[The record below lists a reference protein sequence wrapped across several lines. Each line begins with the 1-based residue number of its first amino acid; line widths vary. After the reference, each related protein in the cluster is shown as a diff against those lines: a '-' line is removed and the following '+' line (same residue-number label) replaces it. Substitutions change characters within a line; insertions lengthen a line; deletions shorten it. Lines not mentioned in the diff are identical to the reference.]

1 MSSRRRVLVA
11 VDHRRNRQ
19 LLEEWLAEDATLEPV
34 DERSEGADLVVFD
47 GPAFVR
53 RREWLGELRRA
64 QEPAHLPCLLIT
76 PHKEVSFVT
85 RELWRDV
92 DELITTPIRPAE
104 LRVRVERLLELRAE
118 SLRTA
123 RSLDELAR
131 SNTDLQ
137 QFAFVAA
144 HELSTPLT
152 VVIGVIETVG
162 ARFSES
168 VPTEVA
174 SLLAAARTSST
185 RLLHLID
192 DLLAYSR
199 VGQEAAFAPVD
210 LAALVPEAVAVL
222 ADHVAAAGADV
233 RHDGLPT
240 VVGDEGQLRLVFTNL
255 VGNAIKYRRPGVP
268 PVIEVTAS
276 REDEDEPWCVSVS
289 DNGIGI
295 DPSRAEAMF
304 GMFERE
310 GRAGD
315 RPGSGIGLALCKRI
329 VERHGGDIWIE
340 RAETGG
346 TVVKLSLRAA

>member
-1 MSSRRRVLVA
+1 VSEPRCVLVG
-11 VDHRRNRQ
+11 VDHRRNRE
-19 LLEEWLAEDATLEPV
+19 LLEAWLADDPTLRPV
-34 DERSEGADLVVFD
+34 HDEHEGCDLVVFD

-53 RREWLGELRRA
+53 RRDRLAELRREQA
-64 QEPAHLPCLLIT
+64 PAHVPCLLIT
-76 PHKEVSFVT
+76 PHKEVSLVT

-118 SLRTA
+118 TRRAAAALE
-123 RSLDELAR
+123 ELAR

-144 HELSTPLT
+144 HELSTPLS
-152 VVIGVIETVG
+152 VVIGVIETISG
-162 ARFSES
+162 RFHES
-168 VPTEVA
+168 VPTEVG

-199 VGQEAAFAPVD
+199 VGQEAELAPVD
-210 LAALVPEAVAVL
+210 LGALVPEALAVL
-222 ADHVAAAGADV
+222 ADEVAAAGAEI
-233 RHDGLPT
+233 RADGLPT
-240 VVGDEGQLRLVFTNL
+240 VLGDDRQLRLVFTNL
-255 VGNAIKYRRPGVP
+255 VGNAVKYRRPGVA
-268 PVIEVTAS
+268 PVVEIAAA
-276 REDEDEPWCVSVS
+276 RDGDHWCISVA
-289 DNGIGI
+289 DIGIGI
-295 DPSRAEAMF
+295 EPSRAQAMF
-304 GMFERE
+304 RMFERE
-310 GRAGD
+310 RRDGD

-340 RAETGG
+340 RGETGG

>member
-1 MSSRRRVLVA
+1 VSARRVLVA
-11 VDHRRNRQ
+11 VEHRRNGQ
-19 LLEEWLAEDATLEPV
+19 LLREWLAEDASLEPV
-34 DERSEGADLVVFD
+34 EPDGAEPDLVVFD

-53 RREWLGELRRA
+53 RRDWLAEARRA
-64 QEPAHLPCLLIT
+64 QTPAQLPCLLIT
-76 PHKEVSFVT
+76 PHKEVSLVT
-85 RELWRDV
+85 RDLWRDV

-104 LRVRVERLLELRAE
+104 LRVRVERLLELRAGSVRAAE
-118 SLRTA
+118 ALEA
-123 RSLDELAR
+123 LAR

-144 HELSTPLT
+144 HELSTPLS
-152 VVIGVIETVG
+152 VVIGVIETVSG
-162 ARFSES
+162 RFGDS

-174 SLLAAARTSST
+174 ALLGAARSSSS
-185 RLLHLID
+185 RLLRLID

-199 VGQEAAFAPVD
+199 VEQDAALEPVD
-210 LAALVPEAVAVL
+210 LAEVVADALAGLDDQVEAT
-222 ADHVAAAGADV
+222 GADLRIDPMPLV
-233 RHDGLPT
+233 LGNGR
-240 VVGDEGQLRLVFTNL
+240 QLRIVVTNL

-268 PVIEVTAS
+268 PAIELAAT
-276 REDEDEPWCVSVS
+276 RDGDTWCISVS

-295 DPSRAEAMF
+295 DPARAEAMF

-310 GRAGD
+310 RRDGD
-315 RPGSGIGLALCKRI
+315 RPGSGIGLALCRRI

>member
-1 MSSRRRVLVA
+1 VNAARRVLVA

-19 LLEEWLAEDATLEPV
+19 LLEEWLADDRSLQPV
-34 DERSEGADLVVFD
+34 DEHAGGADLVVFD

-53 RREWLGELRRA
+53 RRTWLAQLRSEQA
-64 QEPAHLPCLLIT
+64 PARLPCLLIT
-76 PHKEVSFVT
+76 PHKEVSLVT
-85 RELWRDV
+85 RDLWRDV

-104 LRVRVERLLELRAE
+104 LRLRVERLLELRAE

-123 RSLDELAR
+123 RALEELAR

-144 HELSTPLT
+144 HELSTPLS
-152 VVIGVIETVG
+152 VVIGVIETVSG
-162 ARFSES
+162 RFQGS
-168 VPTEVA
+168 VPTEVT

-199 VGQEAAFAPVD
+199 VGQEAALEPVD
-210 LAALVPEAVAVL
+210 LGALVPEALAVL
-222 ADHVAAAGADV
+222 GDAIAAAGAEIPA
-233 RHDGLPT
+233 DGLPT
-240 VVGDEGQLRLVFTNL
+240 VLGDDRQLRLVFTNL
-255 VGNAIKYRRPGVP
+255 VGNAVKYRRPGVP
-268 PVIEVTAS
+268 PLVEVSAA
-276 REDEDEPWCVSVS
+276 RDGDHWCISVA

-295 DPSRAEAMF
+295 EPSRAQAMF

-310 GRAGD
+310 RRDGD

-340 RAETGG
+340 RGEAGG